1 MIGSTNIK
9 QDYFQW
15 LCEMVHSDG
24 PSQSYGILLKTL
36 HSIPFF
42 ATHERDLNRMDD
54 GFRLR
59 YEYEYICPSYIP
71 ESKKE
76 EFFEEKVSVLEVL
89 IALANRIED
98 LMYDPNKG
106 DQTLIWFWEMI
117 SNLGFENFTDEAFG
131 CREWYSFQVE
141 DIIKKWL
148 ERKFQRSGK
157 GSPFPLKYWKYDQ
170 RKLELLYQMN
180 DYLNERYPI

>member
-1 MIGSTNIK
+1 MIQIK

-54 GFRLR
+54 GYRLR
-59 YEYEYICPSYIP
+59 YEYQSFCHMQDSEDFY
-71 ESKKE
+71 EM
-76 EFFEEKVSVLEVL
+76 KVSVLEVL
-89 IALANRIED
+89 IGLANRIED
-98 LMYDPNKG
+98 LMYDPDKG
-106 DQTLIWFWEMI
+106 DQTLIWFWEMMD
-117 SNLGFENFTDEAFG
+117 NLGFENFTDEAFG
-131 CREWYSFQVE
+131 KREWYTFQVE
-141 DIIKKWL
+141 DIVKKWMD
-148 ERKFQRSGK
+148 RKFQRNGK
-157 GSPFPLKYWKYDQ
+157 GSPFPLKTWKYDQ
-170 RKLELLYQMN
+170 RKIELLYQMN

>member
-1 MIGSTNIK
+1 MTQIK

-36 HSIPFF
+36 HSISFF

-54 GFRLR
+54 GYRLR
-59 YEYEYICPSYIP
+59 YEYESFQHVKGSEDFY
-71 ESKKE
+71 EMR
-76 EFFEEKVSVLEVL
+76 VSVLEVL
-89 IALANRIED
+89 IGLANRIED
-98 LMYDPNKG
+98 LMYDPDKG

-117 SNLGFENFTDEAFG
+117 DNLGFENFTDEAFG
-131 CREWYSFQVE
+131 NREWYTFQCN
-141 DIIKKWL
+141 DIIQKWL
-148 ERKFQRSGK
+148 KREFQRNGK
-157 GSPFPLKYWKYDQ
+157 GSPFPLKTWKYDQ
-170 RKLELLYQMN
+170 RKIELLYQMN

>member
-1 MIGSTNIK
+1 MIQIK

-42 ATHERDLNRMDD
+42 ALHERDLNRMDD
-54 GFRLR
+54 GYRLR
-59 YEYEYICPSYIP
+59 YEYQSFSGHRISEDLY
-71 ESKKE
+71 EM
-76 EFFEEKVSVLEVL
+76 KVSVLEVL
-89 IALANRIED
+89 IGLTNRIED
-98 LMYDPNKG
+98 LMYDPDKG

-117 SNLGFENFTDEAFG
+117 DNLGFENFTDEAFG
-131 CREWYSFQVE
+131 SRQWYTFQVE
-141 DIIKKWL
+141 DVIKKWL
-148 ERKFQRSGK
+148 ERRFQRNGK
-157 GSPFPLKYWKYDQ
+157 GSPFPLENWKYDQ
-170 RKLELLYQMN
+170 RKIELLYQMN